1 MTILE
6 IIILRADIK
15 QIRFWQIY
23 PPLQQ
28 TAIIDSYTESSYLA
42 DQVLA
47 DIPSKNGNFRDS
59 YSKSSYLADQVLAV
73 LPPYMK
79 W

>member
-1 MTILE
+1 MAILSIPTLGDHIWQTKCWQIFPPKMAILE

-23 PPLQQ
+23 PLQQ
-28 TAIIDSYTESSYLA
+28 TVIIDSYSERSYLV
-42 DQVLA
+42 DQVVA
-47 DIPSKNGNFRDS
+47 D
-59 YSKSSYLADQVLAV
+59 
-73 LPPYMK
+73 LPPYII